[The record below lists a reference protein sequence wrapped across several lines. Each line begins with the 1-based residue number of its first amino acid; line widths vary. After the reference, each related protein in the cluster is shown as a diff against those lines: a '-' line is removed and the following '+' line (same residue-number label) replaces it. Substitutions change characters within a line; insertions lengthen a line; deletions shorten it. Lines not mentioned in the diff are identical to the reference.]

1 MQQQISS
8 WNQDGHSA
16 PSRSGGSGGF
26 FTSAASRTQPLS
38 MRARSPEPELGDDL
52 TDEPSLFNDAHG
64 MLKSLAAEIAAL
76 RRHGVNCERE
86 RCMEIQD
93 LRDLLERQRAERK
106 DTISRLRYEFE
117 EFVHKKI
124 DMLMKHIHD
133 MKQSEGADDALQQAQ
148 IDLIDSN
155 LEKLKKNLFH
165 VQNSWGKLIS
175 AYINPEGTFDAEE
188 ALREHM
194 AYTIEEEHGGHL
206 KSLGRLSSGP
216 GMQRRPGMQR

>member
-1 MQQQISS
+1 MQQHTSS
-8 WNQDGHSA
+8 WDQDAQRGRGDPA
-16 PSRSGGSGGF
+16 QTGGF
-26 FTSAASRTQPLS
+26 LTSAASTSRTQPLS
-38 MRARSPEPELGDDL
+38 TMAVRSAEPEIGEDL

-86 RCMEIQD
+86 RCMEIQE
-93 LRDLLERQRAERK
+93 LRDLLEKQRAERK

-124 DMLMKHIHD
+124 DMLMKHIHE
-133 MKQSEGADDALQQAQ
+133 MKQSEGDDDALQQAQ
-148 IDLIDSN
+148 IDLINSN

-188 ALREHM
+188 ALRQHM
-194 AYTIEEEHGGHL
+194 SYTIEEEHGGHL
-206 KSLGRLSSGP
+206 KCLGRLSSGR
-216 GMQRRPGMQR
+216 GLQR

>member
-1 MQQQISS
+1 MQQYSSSSS
-8 WNQDGHSA
+8 WGQDGQGDTA
-16 PSRSGGSGGF
+16 RTGGF
-26 FTSAASRTQPLS
+26 LTSAGSTSMTQPLS
-38 MRARSPEPELGDDL
+38 MRARVPQAELGDDL

-86 RCMEIQD
+86 RCMEIQE
-93 LRDLLERQRAERK
+93 LRDLLEKQRAERK
-106 DTISRLRYEFE
+106 DTVSRLRYEFE

-124 DMLMKHIHD
+124 DMLMKHIRD
-133 MKQSEGADDALQQAQ
+133 MKQSEGADDAKQQAQ

-155 LEKLKKNLFH
+155 LEKLKKNMFH

-188 ALREHM
+188 ALRQHM
-194 AYTIEEEHGGHL
+194 VYAMEDEHGGHL
-206 KSLGRLSSGP
+206 KNLGRLSSGR
-216 GMQRRPGMQR
+216 GLQR